1 MSTNAFE
8 TLYKIQQSISERW
21 AAGAIGAST
30 VGALAVFLYM
40 LDVLS
45 LGWVCTIALAS
56 GLGCGTCWVRW
67 SRSRAEER
75 RYYGLFMQRATNDL
89 SRRRTWRR

>member
-1 MSTNAFE
+1 MGVQLDHYLDVVYIMSTNTFE

-21 AAGAIGAST
+21 
-30 VGALAVFLYM
+30 VH
-40 LDVLS
+40 
-45 LGWVCTIALAS
+45 
-56 GLGCGTCWVRW
+56 W

-75 RYYGLFMQRATNDL
+75 RYYGLFMQQATNDL